1 MLISRCTD
9 PANFEL
15 LGVPP
20 KDLICAIA
28 VALRRAGFDYDD
40 VFQRCVSVSN
50 EWNYNVVGDNVAD
63 RFSQR
68 YLRQRSVPM
77 RHKSLDEVLNPQPVA
92 QKVRRNSCRSPI
104 SLISVGT
111 RPHS

>member
-1 MLISRCTD
+1 M
-9 PANFEL
+9 
-15 LGVPP
+15 
-20 KDLICAIA
+20 
-28 VALRRAGFDYDD
+28 ALRRAGFDYDD
-40 VFQRCVSVSN
+40 VFQRCVGVSN

-92 QKVRRNSCRSPI
+92 QKARHLLCRPAT
-104 SLISVGT
+104 SLVS
-111 RPHS
+111 